1 MKDQVTHTHGDTTE
15 KGGKRMEDQQPLGFL
30 LQGKEVW
37 KQWRQMQPGVR
48 PQLTGTHLSNA
59 DLRGVD
65 LSQADLSNADLS
77 EAILRGANLHKARL
91 C

>member
-1 MKDQVTHTHGDTTE
+1 
-15 KGGKRMEDQQPLGFL
+15 MEDQQPLGFL

-37 KQWRQMQPGVR
+37 KQWRQAHPGVR
-48 PQLTGTHLSNA
+48 PHLIGTHLSKA
-59 DLRGVD
+59 DLREVD
-65 LSQADLSNADLS
+65 LSQADLSNADLCEADLSGADLS